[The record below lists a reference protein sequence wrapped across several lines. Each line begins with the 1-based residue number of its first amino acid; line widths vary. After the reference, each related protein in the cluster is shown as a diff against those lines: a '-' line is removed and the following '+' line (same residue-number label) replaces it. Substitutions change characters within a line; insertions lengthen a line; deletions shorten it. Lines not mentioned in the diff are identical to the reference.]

1 MARPMYVKLSEIQK
15 DDDQI
20 KIYSLSP
27 DTSYVVSGCAGS
39 GKSALALLL
48 LEQII
53 SRGENDESPNQ
64 IYYIATVHELVECVR
79 KQFMRFNKVPQF
91 NDYAIT
97 GAAWRDKLISDLQRR
112 GQAQNGPFLIH
123 GRRCMQCEPRGFNN
137 NWIDLKI
144 NPHPDYLLI
153 DEAQDFDLGTL
164 KSFKSAAKKGCVFYG
179 DDAQKI
185 IQNGTSLD
193 VLCRTLG
200 IQRYRLKRNWR
211 LSKEIARFAQAL
223 PGQNL
228 NDDLV
233 RRCRGEYH
241 EKPVVYGCNGECG
254 LQSYILER
262 CTKAT
267 VDDDIGVILRS
278 NRQIHRWYEFFSAQL
293 GRSMVSARYSYD
305 ETTPFGMQH
314 SCYDYLRQTPIK
326 ILRYEDAKGQQFRDV
341 YIIADQT
348 LMQNPLGMECF
359 YVGVTRA
366 ERFLY
371 VLYDGQM
378 PAFLQ
383 NVDPDTFETSD
394 TSTTIEF

>member
-15 DDDQI
+15 DDDQR

-39 GKSALALLL
+39 GKSALALLF

-53 SRGENDESPNQ
+53 SRGEDDKSPNQ

-79 KQFMRFNKVPQF
+79 KQFVRFNKVPQF

-97 GAAWRDKLISDLQRR
+97 GAAWKDKLISDLQRR
-112 GQAQNGPFLIH
+112 GQVQNGPFLIR
-123 GRRCMQCEPRGFNN
+123 GRHCMEGDPRGFNN

-153 DEAQDFDLGTL
+153 DEAQDFDIGTL
-164 KSFKSAAKKGCVFYG
+164 ISFKKAAKRGCVFYG

-193 VLCRTLG
+193 VLCKTLG

-211 LSKEIARFAQAL
+211 LSKEIARFAQEL

-241 EKPVVYGCNGECG
+241 EKPVVCGCAGEGG

-267 VDDDIGVILRS
+267 VDDDIGIVLRS
-278 NRQIHRWYEFFSAQL
+278 NRQIHRWYDFFSGQL
-293 GRSMVSARYSYD
+293 GRGMVSARYSYD
-305 ETTPFGMQH
+305 ETTPFGTPH

-341 YIIADQT
+341 YIIADQA

-383 NVDPDTFETSD
+383 NVDPATFETSD
-394 TSTTIEF
+394 MSTTIEF